1 VEDQMKNDMDL
12 LKKQLKDNI
21 QKLIDSDDLKDAR
34 QIVEQ
39 YKGTDKG
46 DIEAYSM
53 DAVILIMENKFDE
66 AQEVLREGLNIDESN
81 FDLNYNLGY
90 IYEQKKN
97 FRQALWYYNR
107 ALHNCGDENAVKE
120 INQIMKKI
128 QKEHNTK
135 LIDDRKK
142 IIFFDKGDDKFIWD
156 IINEL
161 SEEYETRHIRVTNY
175 KQIDEGMQWA
185 DICWFEWCDE
195 LVGYGSKLLIA
206 KEKKIIC
213 RIHGYE
219 VYSDFIREP
228 NWKNVNDLIIVA
240 PHIRRI
246 FEENTR
252 NIDKGNLRIHTVFC
266 GINVDKYPLNIK
278 KKGYNLGYLGYIN
291 FKKNIPLTLDIFKKL
306 HDIDSRYKLYIAGQF
321 QDART
326 LAYFQYFIKEY
337 KLDKSVVFEGWQ
349 NEKQKI
355 EWFKKIDYM
364 VISSIDEGLCFAAA
378 ESMVSGIKPI
388 LHNCEGIKDHY
399 DKKYIFNSVDE
410 AVKMI
415 TEEKYDSR
423 EYRKFIQDKYSLD
436 KENFYITKV
445 LDRLNEGELK

>member
-1 VEDQMKNDMDL
+1 MKNDMDL

-291 FKKNIPLTLDIFKKL
+291 FKKIY
-306 HDIDSRYKLYIAGQF
+306 H
-321 QDART
+321 
-326 LAYFQYFIKEY
+326 
-337 KLDKSVVFEGWQ
+337 
-349 NEKQKI
+349 
-355 EWFKKIDYM
+355 
-364 VISSIDEGLCFAAA
+364 
-378 ESMVSGIKPI
+378 
-388 LHNCEGIKDHY
+388 
-399 DKKYIFNSVDE
+399 
-410 AVKMI
+410 
-415 TEEKYDSR
+415 
-423 EYRKFIQDKYSLD
+423 
-436 KENFYITKV
+436 
-445 LDRLNEGELK
+445 

>member
-1 VEDQMKNDMDL
+1 MKNDMDL
-12 LKKQLKDNI
+12 LKKRLKGNI
-21 QKLIDSDDLKDAR
+21 QKLIDSGDLKDAR
-34 QIVEQ
+34 QLVEQ
-39 YKGTDKG
+39 YK
-46 DIEAYSM
+46 DIDSDDVEVYSM

-66 AQEVLREGLNIDESN
+66 AEEVLREGLDIDENN
-81 FDLNYNLGY
+81 FNLNYNFGCVY
-90 IYEQKKN
+90 KQNQN
-97 FRQALWYYNR
+97 FEKAFWYYKK
-107 ALHNCGDENAVKE
+107 ALDNCSDKNMVSYIDKLIREIKSKHNISTIVDK
-120 INQIMKKI
+120 KKI
-128 QKEHNTK
+128 V
-135 LIDDRKK
+135 
-142 IIFFDKGDDKFIWD
+142 FFDKGDDKFIWD

-161 SEEYETRHIRVTNY
+161 SEEYETKHIRVTNY
-175 KQIDEGMQWA
+175 RQIDEGMKWA

-195 LVGYGSKLLIA
+195 LVGYGSKLPIA

-219 VYSDFIREP
+219 VYFDFIRKP
-228 NWKNVNDLIIVA
+228 NWKNVDDLIIVA
-240 PHIRRI
+240 PHIRRM
-246 FEENTR
+246 FEENTKD
-252 NIDKGNLRIHTVFC
+252 IDKRNLRIHTIFC
-266 GINVDKYPLNIK
+266 GINLDRYPLNIK

-378 ESMVSGIKPI
+378 ESMASGIKPI

-399 DKKYIFNSVDE
+399 NKKYIFNSADE